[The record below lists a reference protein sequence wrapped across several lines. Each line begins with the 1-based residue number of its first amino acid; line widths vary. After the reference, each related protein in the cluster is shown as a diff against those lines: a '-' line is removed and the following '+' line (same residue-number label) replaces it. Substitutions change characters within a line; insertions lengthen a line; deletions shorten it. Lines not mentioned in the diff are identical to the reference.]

1 VAACCMHEATRRG
14 ILRLLAGG
22 LVASSGLLGCG
33 FQLRQHIA
41 LSFDSIWINVPRQSE
56 FGGEL
61 RRAITALGGT
71 RVESDPEKAERRLYI
86 DEEVRS
92 REIVG
97 FTVTGRPRDVRL
109 QLRVVFRV
117 VDRAGLEK
125 LTRTEII
132 LHRDLTTSEVL
143 QGAKQQE
150 ERFLQRDMQAE
161 IVDRILRQLR
171 SA

>member
-1 VAACCMHEATRRG
+1 MHESTRRG

-61 RRAITALGGT
+61 RRAITALG
-71 RVESDPEKAERRLYI
+71 RRLYI